1 MSMLIVL
8 VFCGVFAIVLLLSM
22 TFDSSGV
29 QSRKQTQQR
38 LDAVSLAAD
47 REPQDE
53 AIGLVR
59 EELISSLPLLN
70 QWLQRMDLFT
80 GLRRLLNQADM
91 TWTVMGVLLMSLLSA
106 FVAGTAIYLRTNAIF
121 LSVLLG
127 AAASAGPTL
136 YILQKRSQRFGK
148 FEEALPGALDLMV
161 GALRAGHS
169 LISALES
176 VCREMPNPIG
186 GEFRKCF
193 DEQNFGLEL
202 RESML
207 NLAARIPI
215 HDVHIVVTAI
225 LIQKESGGNLAEIL
239 EKVAYIIRE
248 RFQLKR
254 QVRVHTAQGRLTG
267 IVLTLLPVFL
277 GIGLYLLNPEHMSVL
292 WQTKIGVKLLYTA
305 AVMTLIG
312 GLIIRH
318 IVNIRI

>member
-1 MSMLIVL
+1 MIIVL
-8 VFCGVFAIVLLLSM
+8 VFCAVFAIVLLLSM
-22 TFDSSGV
+22 SFDSSGV

-38 LDAVSLAAD
+38 LESISLAAA
-47 REPQDE
+47 RQPQDE

-59 EELISSLPLLN
+59 EELITSLPLFN
-70 QWLQRMDLFT
+70 QWLQRMDLFV
-80 GLRRLLNQADM
+80 GLRKLLSQADM
-91 TWTVMGVLLMSLLSA
+91 TWTVMRVLLMSVCSALL
-106 FVAGTAIYLRTNAIF
+106 VGTAVYLRTNGTF
-121 LSVLLG
+121 LSVVLG
-127 AAASAGPTL
+127 GAASAAPLL
-136 YILQKRSQRFGK
+136 YILQQRSRRFAK
-148 FEEALPGALDLMV
+148 FEEGLPGALDLMV
-161 GALRAGHS
+161 SALRAGHS
-169 LISALES
+169 LTSALES

-207 NLAARIPI
+207 NLAARVPI

-267 IVLTLLPVFL
+267 MILAALPLIL

-292 WQTKIGVKLLYTA
+292 WQTPLGLKLMYIAT
-305 AVMTLIG
+305 VMTVIG
-312 GLIIRH
+312 GLIIRR